1 MFLRQFTICHIQ
13 MLMSVVI
20 TMEDVHTS
28 VSIQQAAI
36 DVSVLMDKQAAI
48 KVSISYYICSVCRSQ
63 SYSLHSLIIITIIL
77 AIFRTDLFK
86 R

>member
-1 MFLRQFTICHIQ
+1 MSIQ

-36 DVSVLMDKQAAI
+36 DVSVPMDKQAVI
-48 KVSISYYICSVCRSQ
+48 KVSVYYYISIEFI
-63 SYSLHSLIIITIIL
+63 HLIIITIIL
-77 AIFRTDLFK
+77 TFYRSNLFK
-86 R
+86 K